1 MLGALQLIRG
11 GRSLWQCRRA
21 TAGLE
26 FALVL
31 PVMLAVYAGAIE
43 LNNFM
48 NVYLRVNQTAFELE
62 DLVGRQ
68 TALSDSG
75 TSGTTSMATLCSF
88 AAPIFRSGSSANL
101 TNLTIKVFGATVPT
115 SGTTTVQWE
124 ATATTTSTTVTC
136 AKKTSGLDSLSLP
149 AALTDPTPTPGTTS
163 VGHIV
168 VTVSYP
174 YATLLPVKLLNSLKV
189 GTSSTSIGGA
199 LSALNGASITTTV
212 YGVPRYIVGS
222 IPYS

>member
-1 MLGALQLIRG
+1 MHGALQLIRV
-11 GRSLWQCRRA
+11 GRTLWHCRRA

-48 NVYLRVNQTAFELE
+48 NVYLRVNQTAFEIE

-68 TALSDSG
+68 TALSNTG

-88 AAPIFRSGSSANL
+88 AAPIFRSGSSSNL
-101 TNLTIKVFGATVPT
+101 TNLSIKIFGATVPS

-136 AKKTSGLDSLSLP
+136 AKKTSGLDALTLP
-149 AALTDPTPTPGTTS
+149 AAMTDPTQTPGTTS
-163 VGHIV
+163 VGHIAV
-168 VTVSYP
+168 IVSYP
-174 YATLLPVKLLNSLKV
+174 YATILPVTLLNSLKV
-189 GTSSTSIGGA
+189 GNSGTSISGA
-199 LSALNGASITTTV
+199 LAALNGVSISTTV